1 MQTTCLAHTQKSSAF
16 AHRYAKLDKKMSQQL
31 QKTRDDV
38 AAFEPR
44 GRHKAQTTLADR
56 PNTSSC

>member
-31 QKTRDDV
+31 QKTRDYAAAV
-38 AAFEPR
+38 ALR
-44 GRHKAQTTLADR
+44 GR
-56 PNTSSC
+56 